1 MKILGTGRE
10 LARLPIDGKRR
21 VIRAG
26 HPALIPLTEIKC
38 SKSVISTQG
47 AQLNVGLAT
56 LSRIPLQ
63 IRRYDSFSMLER
75 QVDSLSLL
83 FRRNKEMRAF

>member
-1 MKILGTGRE
+1 MKSFRGTGAE
-10 LARLPIDGKRR
+10 ARKANRLTCSISTGQR
-21 VIRAG
+21 
-26 HPALIPLTEIKC
+26 ALIPKTEIKC

-63 IRRYDSFSMLER
+63 IRQKHRLSTLER
-75 QVDSLSLL
+75 QVEMPLL
-83 FRRNKEMRAF
+83 FWRMQEIR